1 MLGGVFAIVVGLIC
15 YLMIRNDLQACGAVP
30 GRWPAAFAV
39 IGSALAFALSW
50 AMHTAHCQE
59 TDVVRPS
66 ELWFYYRLP
75 YHLVLLTLLVSV
87 TATDLKTYYILDR
100 PNWIGLLVGIGMA
113 TVSGDLQLEHIWVD
127 WSHEIPQL
135 RGPYIPDWLSAH
147 PHLHGLAWSV
157 SGAVVGAGLTWV
169 VQWLSGWVLGQ
180 PALGSGD
187 VLLMAMIGS
196 FLGWQPTLVAF
207 AIAPILALGI
217 GVTARLVSRRAIIPY
232 GPFLAGGA
240 LVVLFAWRW
249 ILMAEINLT
258 GRDTNDPREVFALR
272 RFLGDPVSLPLV
284 LGGAL
289 LLLLVLLGGMRW
301 YMSYEP
307 SADATTQKPEP

>member
-1 MLGGVFAIVVGLIC
+1 MLGGVFALVVGLIC
-15 YLMIRNDLQACGAVP
+15 YWMVKSDLRACGADP
-30 GRWPAAFAV
+30 SLWPAVFAL
-39 IGSALAFALSW
+39 IGGMLAFALTW
-50 AMHTAHCQE
+50 GMLDVHCQE

-66 ELWFYYRLP
+66 VFWFYYRLP

-100 PNWIGLLVGIGMA
+100 TNWIGLAVGIGLA
-113 TVSGDLQLEHIWVD
+113 TLSGDLQLEHIWVD
-127 WSHEIPQL
+127 WSHAIPQL
-135 RGPYIPDWLSAH
+135 RGPYIPAWLSAH
-147 PHLHGLAWSV
+147 PHWHGLAWSV
-157 SGAVVGAGLTWV
+157 SGALAGAGLTWI

-187 VLLMAMIGS
+187 VLLMATIGS

-240 LVVLFAWRW
+240 IVVLFSWRW

-258 GRDTNDPREVFALR
+258 VRDTHDPREVFALR

-289 LLLLVLLGGMRW
+289 LLLVILLGGLRL
-301 YMSYEP
+301 YVSYSP
-307 SADATTQKPEP
+307 SEAQSPPGPET